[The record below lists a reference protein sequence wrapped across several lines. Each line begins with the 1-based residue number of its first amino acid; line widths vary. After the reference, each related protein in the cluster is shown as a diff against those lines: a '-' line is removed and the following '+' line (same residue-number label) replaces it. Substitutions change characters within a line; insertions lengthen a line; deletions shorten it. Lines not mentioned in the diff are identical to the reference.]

1 MEKNATLYVADGD
14 HLVGRAILA
23 ELRKAGYE
31 HVLPELG
38 TGPNLTE
45 LAEVG
50 QYFTQH
56 RPSYVFLIGGKTG
69 GIKANQSYPADL
81 MRDNLLVNCHVIE
94 SACRHSVQKLLYL
107 ASSCVYPKYSDQPMK
122 VEYLTTG
129 RLEPT
134 NEPYAVAKLA
144 GLYLCQAYRR
154 QFNRHFITAIP
165 ANVFGPGDDFG
176 LEDSH
181 VVGALMRRMHEAKL
195 LEQPHVIVWGS
206 GLPRREFIFSHDL
219 AHACLFL
226 MDDYDGEEPINVGVG
241 RDWSIKEIADMIREV
256 VGYTGELKFDPSK
269 PDGMP
274 AKLLDSTRLQ
284 QMGWKPQTSTRQGL
298 AITYEWYLQHGL
310 DAKGKEDGR
319 AIL

>member
-1 MEKNATLYVADGD
+1 MDKNATIFVAADDG
-14 HLVGRAILA
+14 LIGRAIQA
-23 ELRKAGYE
+23 ELMRVGYE
-31 HVLPELG
+31 RVLPVSQG
-38 TGPNLTE
+38 APNLTE
-45 LAEVG
+45 VAEVDEF
-50 QYFTQH
+50 FTQH
-56 RPSYVFLIGGKTG
+56 RPRYVFLIGGKTG
-69 GIKANQSYPADL
+69 GIKANQNYPADL

-94 SACRHSVQKLLYL
+94 SACRHDVEKLLYL
-107 ASSCVYPKYSDQPMK
+107 ASSCVYPKFSDQPMK

-165 ANVFGPGDDFG
+165 ANVFGPGDDFS

-181 VVGALMRRMHEAKL
+181 VVGALMCRMHEAKTRG
-195 LEQPHVIVWGS
+195 QAHIDVWGS

-219 AHACLFL
+219 ANACLFL
-226 MDDYDGEEPINVGVG
+226 MDNYDGEEPINVGVG
-241 RDWSIKEIADMIREV
+241 RDWSIKEIAGMIRAV
-256 VGYTGELKFDPSK
+256 VGYTGELTFDHSK

-274 AKLLDSTRLQ
+274 AKLLDSTRLE
-284 QMGWKPQTSTRQGL
+284 QMGWKSQTSTRQGL